1 MVKNQNRALPR
12 EELLKVIWGMDWE
25 TDTRVA
31 DDLVKRIR
39 RKFRELNSSVY
50 VETIWGYGF
59 KLVRR
64 NGEAG

>member
-1 MVKNQNRALPR
+1 
-12 EELLKVIWGMDWE
+12 MDWE